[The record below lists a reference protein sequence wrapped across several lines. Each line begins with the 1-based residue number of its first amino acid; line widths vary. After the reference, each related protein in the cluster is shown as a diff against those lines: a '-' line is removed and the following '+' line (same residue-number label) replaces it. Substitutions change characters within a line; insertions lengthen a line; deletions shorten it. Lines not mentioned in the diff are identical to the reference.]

1 MYDFGTWVLI
11 IVVAAVVVSIV
22 VFSVIVGAKRRRM
35 AHELRE
41 RSLGDAARSADGRVE
56 GAIDEG
62 THDAVPDNALGDRS
76 DILHRS
82 RRGF

>member
-11 IVVAAVVVSIV
+11 IVVAAVVASIV

-41 RSLGDAARSADGRVE
+41 RSLSDAGRSADGQVE
-56 GAIDEG
+56 GAIDDGAPDE
-62 THDAVPDNALGDRS
+62 VPGNALGDRS